1 MDPLSTVR
9 QRLVN
14 QRLAGEPFKD
24 AAEAVRWLGA
34 VQAQEFAEAKWSLA
48 ERTNGCTDADV
59 EAAFAR
65 GDIIRTHLLR
75 PTWHFVARE
84 DLRWM
89 LRLSGPRVHALNK
102 HWYGKFGATPELLI
116 RAHAVFARALAGDG
130 PLTRKELVER
140 LAKEGIETSGPQLAY
155 FLMYAEL
162 EELICSGPRRGK
174 QHTYALVDDRVP
186 VTALDDRSR
195 ESALDELVLRYFRS
209 HGPATVKDFTL
220 WSSFTVA
227 DTKAALQRL
236 DGQLESVTND
246 DGTSWYSSP
255 VPGAESS
262 RITEGFL
269 IPMYDET
276 VVAYQDLRVVLAH
289 QPPPP
294 GLFLDRAIVIDGRTV
309 GSWKRTLN
317 GRSVVVEAA
326 LFGALT
332 KPEEEKLDH
341 AVQRFGRFLEM
352 EATWSK
358 VDLPVAPKEGPR
370 SEVNEAAG

>member
-1 MDPLSTVR
+1 MDPLATVR

-14 QRLAGEPFKD
+14 QRLAGEPFKG

-48 ERTNGCTDADV
+48 ERTAGCTDAEI

-89 LRLSGPRVHALNK
+89 LRLSRPRVHALNR
-102 HWYGKFGATPELLI
+102 HWYGKFGASPELLI
-116 RAHAVFARALAGDG
+116 RAHAVFARTLAGDG
-130 PLTRKELVER
+130 PLTRRELVQR
-140 LAKEGIETSGPQLAY
+140 LAQEGIETSGPQLAY

-174 QHTYALVDDRVP
+174 QQTYALVDDRVP

-209 HGPATVKDFTL
+209 HGPATVRDFTT
-220 WSSFTVA
+220 WSSFPGA

-236 DGQLESVTND
+236 DGQLDSITNE
-246 DGTSWYSSP
+246 DGTIWYSSP
-255 VPGAESS
+255 APGAASS
-262 RITEGFL
+262 RLTEGFL
-269 IPMYDET
+269 IPMFDET

-289 QPPPP
+289 QPPRP

-317 GRSVVVEAA
+317 GRSVVVETT

-332 KPEEEKLDH
+332 EPEEEKLDH
-341 AVQRFGRFLEM
+341 AVQRFGRFLDM
-352 EATWSK
+352 EATWSRA
-358 VDLPVAPKEGPR
+358 DPFGPPL
-370 SEVNEAAG
+370 ETVKD

>member
-1 MDPLSTVR
+1 MDPLATVR

-14 QRLAGEPFKD
+14 QRLAGEPFKG

-48 ERTNGCTDADV
+48 ERTAGCTDAEI

-89 LRLSGPRVHALNK
+89 LRLSRPRVHALNR
-102 HWYGKFGATPELLI
+102 HWYGKFGASPELLI
-116 RAHAVFARALAGDG
+116 RAHAVFARTLAGDG
-130 PLTRKELVER
+130 PLTRRELVQR
-140 LAKEGIETSGPQLAY
+140 LAQEGIETSGPQLAY

-162 EELICSGPRRGK
+162 EELVCSGPRRGK
-174 QHTYALVDDRVP
+174 QQTYALVDDRVP

-209 HGPATVKDFTL
+209 HGPATVKDFTT

-236 DGQLESVTND
+236 DGQLSITNE

-255 VPGAESS
+255 APGAASS
-262 RITEGFL
+262 RLTEGFL
-269 IPMYDET
+269 IPMFDET

-289 QPPPP
+289 QPPRP

-317 GRSVVVEAA
+317 GRSVVVETT

-341 AVQRFGRFLEM
+341 AVQCFGRFLDM

-358 VDLPVAPKEGPR
+358 ADPSGPPL
-370 SEVNEAAG
+370 ETVKD

>member
-14 QRLAGEPFKD
+14 QRLAGEPFSD

-89 LRLSGPRVHALNK
+89 LRLSRPRVHALNR
-102 HWYGKFGATPELLI
+102 HWYGKFGASPELLI
-116 RAHAVFARALAGDG
+116 RSHEVFARTLAGDG
-130 PLTRKELVER
+130 PLTRRELVER
-140 LAKEGIETSGPQLAY
+140 LAQDGIETSGPQLAY

-195 ESALDELVLRYFRS
+195 ESALDELALRYFRS
-209 HGPATVKDFTL
+209 HGPATVRDFTT

-236 DGQLESVTND
+236 NGQLECIND
-246 DGTSWYSSP
+246 EDGSSWYSVPAAGVVSP
-255 VPGAESS
+255 RLTGA
-262 RITEGFL
+262 FL
-269 IPMYDET
+269 ISMFDET

-289 QPPPP
+289 EPSRP

-309 GSWKRTLN
+309 GSWKRTIN
-317 GRSVVVEAA
+317 GRSAVVEAT
-326 LFGALT
+326 LFLALT
-332 KPEEEKLDH
+332 RREEEALDQ
-341 AVQRFGRFLEM
+341 AVHRFGRFLEM
-352 EATWSK
+352 EATVK
-358 VDLPVAPKEGPR
+358 LQLAPSVTPE
-370 SEVNEAAG
+370 